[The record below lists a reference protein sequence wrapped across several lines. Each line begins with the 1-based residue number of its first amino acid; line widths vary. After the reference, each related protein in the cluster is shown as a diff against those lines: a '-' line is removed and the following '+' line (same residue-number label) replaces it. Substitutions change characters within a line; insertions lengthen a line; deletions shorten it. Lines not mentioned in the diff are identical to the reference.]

1 MARAETGT
9 AHEEGTKRYREKRDR
24 IVDAACELINE
35 TGALGMTLSDVARR
49 VGLNTT
55 SVTYYF
61 RRKDRLALACYHAAI
76 DRFEAFVTQAEKE
89 RGPRDAITAFIAAA
103 FADLE
108 AVRRGERAPIALL
121 SEFRT
126 LEGEARA
133 EATVR
138 YQALF
143 RRIRATLGRCEGKDI
158 ATVRARMT
166 ARAFVLLETI
176 FWLPFW
182 IDRYDVFDFP
192 RVQARM
198 TDLLLWGI
206 AAPGMHWA
214 RSPERVPVADVM
226 EPSVIGQEQFLQAAT
241 RLINEKGYRGASVD
255 RIASEINVTK
265 GSFYHHLD
273 TKDDLVLA
281 CFSRS
286 FETITQAQVDVS
298 GIRHWHRLC
307 ASIDHLLR
315 LQFADGSPLLRSTA
329 LQVLPQPVRESI
341 VAQSNRLARRYAGM
355 ISDGIADG
363 SVRAVD
369 PLIAAQNVLATVNAA
384 CDMRWWAARL
394 PMDDAVA
401 FYGSTLAF
409 GLMSDD

>member
-1 MARAETGT
+1 MAPAETGT
-9 AHEEGTKRYREKRDR
+9 AQEAAHKEGTKRYRDKRDR
-24 IVDAACELINE
+24 IIDAACELINE

-61 RRKDRLALACYHAAI
+61 RRKDQLALACYHAAMN
-76 DRFEAFVTQAEKE
+76 RFEGFVAQAEGK
-89 RGPRDAITAFIAAA
+89 RGSREAITAFIAAA

-108 AVRRGERAPIALL
+108 AVYAGERAPIALL
-121 SEFRT
+121 SELRT
-126 LEGEARA
+126 LEGDAHSEAMA
-133 EATVR
+133 R

-143 RRIRATLGRCEGKDI
+143 RRLRATLG
-158 ATVRARMT
+158 ATEKEAAHARLT
-166 ARAFVLLETI
+166 ARTFILLETI

-182 IDRYDVFDFP
+182 IDRYDPSDFP

-206 AAPGMHWA
+206 AAPAMHWSA
-214 RSPERVPVADVM
+214 LPDAPEAALEETVA
-226 EPSVIGQEQFLQAAT
+226 IGQEQFLQAAT
-241 RLINEKGYRGASVD
+241 RLINEKGYQGASVN

-286 FETITQAQVDVS
+286 FDAVTRAQVDVP
-298 GIRHWHRLC
+298 GIRHWDRLC
-307 ASIDHLLR
+307 ASIDRLLR
-315 LQFADGSPLLRSTA
+315 LQFSAGSPLLRSTA
-329 LQVLPQPVRESI
+329 LQVLPQPVRASI

-355 ISDGIADG
+355 ISDGVADG
-363 SVRAVD
+363 SIRAVD

-394 PMDDAVA
+394 PLDDAVA

>member
-9 AHEEGTKRYREKRDR
+9 AHKEGTKRYREKRDR

-35 TGALGMTLSDVARR
+35 TGALGMTLADVARR

-61 RRKDRLALACYHAAI
+61 RRKDQLALACYHAALN
-76 DRFEAFVTQAEKE
+76 RFEGFVAQAEDK
-89 RGPRDAITAFIAAA
+89 RGSRAAITAFIAAA

-108 AVRRGERAPIALL
+108 AVYAGDRAPIALL
-121 SEFRT
+121 SELRT
-126 LEGEARA
+126 LEGEAHA
-133 EATVR
+133 EAMSR

-143 RRIRATLGRCEGKDI
+143 RRLRATLGADGKPD
-158 ATVRARMT
+158 AHARLT
-166 ARAFVLLETI
+166 ARTFVLLETI

-182 IDRYDVFDFP
+182 IDRYDPSDFP

-206 AAPGMHWA
+206 AAPGMRWSA
-214 RSPERVPVADVM
+214 LPDVPAEPLPEEAIA
-226 EPSVIGQEQFLQAAT
+226 IGQEQFLQAAT
-241 RLINEKGYRGASVD
+241 RLINEKGYQGASVD

-286 FETITQAQVDVS
+286 FDAITRAQVDVR
-298 GIRHWHRLC
+298 GIRHWDRLC
-307 ASIDHLLR
+307 ASIDRLLR
-315 LQFADGSPLLRSTA
+315 LQFSAGSPLLRSTA
-329 LQVLPQPVRESI
+329 LQVLPQPVRASI

-355 ISDGIADG
+355 ISDGVADG
-363 SVRAVD
+363 SIRAVD

-394 PMDDAVA
+394 SLDDAVA